1 MAGKKLS
8 LNVALRLSKEQF
20 QNGLKSAEAQIE
32 RFRRRVTT
40 FTASMIGGGF
50 ALSGMVRGAISL
62 ARETNR
68 AEVTLKNITK
78 SQTDYVRSLALTRK
92 LAKEYGQDLNDLTN
106 TYAKM
111 RAAGDKAGIAVGTQ
125 EKMYKSFIR
134 TFSAFNMT
142 RSESGLAMLALEQ
155 MLSKGKI
162 SAEELRR
169 QLGEKVPIAMAAMAN
184 AAGVPISQLDTL
196 LKQGKLLSSE
206 IMPKFAEELEK
217 MTPNV
222 DTDNIETALRRL
234 RNTFNELIGK
244 LDIGNIFKKLVKGFD
259 SFIKHATKSVSNFAA
274 YMAAAIGMATAG
286 KVRKHGE
293 NRVNETALV
302 LTEKEQNEA
311 TANKAVEAA
320 QKRYNREHG
329 IIEEEEP
336 KEESVYSVSKRT
348 EKERTKAEREYEK
361 NLSAYNAAKEKQLK
375 ADENYQKQ
383 LTEIEEKAQKD
394 RERIAPS
401 GQPSRAELKARK
413 DHADRVRKIEEDAL
427 KKRKSISDHYKAIEK
442 GEVTVLGNKE
452 KEYARLSKERDQI
465 DAEIAV
471 RESERATYHKE
482 RDKAKR
488 ARQRLR
494 TRKVVKLQAQSASTG
509 IPSDDPDLL
518 KYEATRKNSREIE
531 ANAQAKS
538 SAVTKQIGE
547 LGNRRFA
554 VSKEMQGI
562 RESDFGVAKVEAERT
577 ARTQESEAQ
586 LQRDLANIEKE
597 KQAGL
602 AAVEAVTERR
612 KSSAAEQHEKAIA
625 RTEELHEKAVASEQA
640 LNEASDAHDE
650 AKRQAQAQS
659 YEELKDAQEAQSK
672 AHHEAEI
679 ARMKARRVQM
689 QNSYK
694 FAYKELR
701 KEHGKFSAGVR
712 AGLIRVRGMAINVVT
727 RVASVAKAAVVRI
740 GALLKSALST
750 MAFSAVLGA
759 LTWIVG
765 KIVDSVKEAKKLKNV
780 VADTKAEIEKAGNAL
795 DEESGRL
802 MVIQSLL
809 KDEKTTREEHNR
821 LLNEANALLGT
832 AIGNEETINS
842 LISNRL
848 ELRRQDAMMAKA
860 QELYNQGV
868 ETRDELYE
876 KALKNKNVKA
886 YAEKHGKEETL
897 KILSQEK
904 KIPYNTGNY
913 GVHEYADK
921 DREAAAVQEYA
932 LSAKNFLG
940 TSRFYDF
947 QAANQKV
954 ATAESQI
961 QTAGKK
967 SEDERQKIVV
977 TYENEYKKE
986 IANAKTPEE
995 EKDIKKKYVGLYD
1008 RDKGYTSSTLFDQIK
1023 KELNLTNTVT
1033 TPTKKE
1039 NPIEKAQNEY
1049 AERLTEIAKQKEAGL
1064 LTEQEAEEEQLRAQN
1079 RFVTAI
1085 LNAVNSLDEAQGI
1098 GGFSEALKAVLE
1110 AKKETD
1116 EYTKQTAKYNE
1127 KLEELKRAKESG
1139 ILTEEKYT
1147 EAVNEATRRYL
1158 ESALVLADLTEE
1170 EKNALLAR
1178 KQSNDDAIAKQSLKN
1193 APKSEERDR
1202 TFDYKKTEAEQLGEE
1217 LERLKN
1223 ESSELDDY
1231 LKSADNGS
1239 DLFKAQRERAEALKK
1254 AIEDV
1259 DRAYKRVSVSED
1271 VKDLHNEVTSL
1282 WKGALKGVADS
1293 VRDLTQ
1299 GFKSMWDALEGDGT
1313 AIEKIMAIVN
1323 VLIRMAETVASLT
1336 ERFRKLH
1343 ETREIATKAEN
1354 TLSTLPSGEATSQ
1367 MGGSII
1373 GGILGGAGAGAGEDL
1388 GEGAKKL
1395 NAIAKAQEAVNA
1407 AAAAEGVVIA
1417 ATMPIKKL
1425 EDAQAAESTAVH
1437 LAAASAKVA
1446 EANAL
1451 IPVVGAITAAA
1462 QIAMLIAAVSR
1473 AKNFA
1478 HGGLVDY
1485 GSTWGDTTH
1494 AFVNKGERILSKG
1507 NQDWIEGL
1515 ARNARG
1521 TAATAGRVEVSG
1533 RFELENRKL
1542 VASINKENQRWTR

>member
-348 EKERTKAEREYEK
+348 EKERAKAEREYEK
-361 NLSAYNAAKEKQLK
+361 NLSAYNAAKERELK
-375 ADENYQKQ
+375 ASENYQKK

-452 KEYARLSKERDQI
+452 REYARLAKERDQI

-712 AGLIRVRGMAINVVT
+712 AGLIRVRGMAINAVT

-740 GALLKSALST
+740 GALLKSAFST
-750 MAFSAVLGA
+750 MIFSAVLGA

-868 ETRDELYE
+868 EKRDELIDIVRKRTKVTKEQVSDE
-876 KALKNKNVKA
+876 KLINLVIGKDKPSLDGGTLLKLSP
-886 YAEKHGKEETL
+886 ETL
-897 KILSQEK
+897 ISQQGIK
-904 KIPYNTGNY
+904 TTTWLGAPIGAQMY
-913 GVHEYADK
+913 GAI
-921 DREAAAVQEYA
+921 Q
-932 LSAKNFLG
+932 NI
-940 TSRFYDF
+940 
-947 QAANQKV
+947 N
-954 ATAESQI
+954 TAEQQV

-967 SEDERQKIVV
+967 SEEERQKIVV

-986 IANAKTPEE
+986 IANAKDDEE

-1023 KELNLTNTVT
+1023 KELNLTNTET
-1033 TPTKKE
+1033 PPTKKE

-1098 GGFSEALKAVLE
+1098 GGFSEALKAVTN

-1139 ILTEEKYT
+1139 ILTEDKYT

-1158 ESALVLADLTEE
+1158 ENALVLADLTEE

-1178 KQSNDDAIAKQSLKN
+1178 KQRNDDAIAEQSLKN

-1217 LERLKN
+1217 VERLRN

-1231 LKSADNGS
+1231 LKSADNKS

-1373 GGILGGAGAGAGEDL
+1373 GGILGGAGAGAGAGEDL

>member
-32 RFRRRVTT
+32 RFRRRVTA

-196 LKQGKLLSSE
+196 LKQGKLLSSK

-286 KVRKHGE
+286 KIRKHGE
-293 NRVNETALV
+293 NRVNETTLV
-302 LTEKEQNEA
+302 LTEKERNEA

-348 EKERTKAEREYEK
+348 EKERAKAEREYEK
-361 NLSAYNAAKEKQLK
+361 NQAAYNAAKERQLK
-375 ADENYQKQ
+375 ADENYQKK

-427 KKRKSISDHYKAIEK
+427 KKRKSISAHYKAIEK

-577 ARTQESEAQ
+577 ARTQASEAQ

-602 AAVEAVTERR
+602 TAIEAVTEKR
-612 KSSAAEQHEKAIA
+612 KSSATEQHEKAIA

-679 ARMKARRVQM
+679 ARMKARKARL
-689 QNSYK
+689 QNDFR
-694 FAYKELR
+694 FAYKALR
-701 KEHGKFSAGVR
+701 QKHGKFSAGVR
-712 AGLIRVRGMAINVVT
+712 AGLLRTRGFLMNIIRFT
-727 RVASVAKAAVVRI
+727 ASAAKAAVVRI
-740 GALLKSALST
+740 GALLKSAFST
-750 MAFSAVLGA
+750 MVFSAVLGA

-868 ETRDELYE
+868 EKRDELIDIVRKRTKVTKEQVSDE
-876 KALKNKNVKA
+876 KLINLVIGKDKPSLDGGTLLKLSP
-886 YAEKHGKEETL
+886 ETL
-897 KILSQEK
+897 ISQQGRK
-904 KIPYNTGNY
+904 TTTWLGAPIGAQMY
-913 GVHEYADK
+913 GAI
-921 DREAAAVQEYA
+921 Q
-932 LSAKNFLG
+932 NI
-940 TSRFYDF
+940 
-947 QAANQKV
+947 N
-954 ATAESQI
+954 TAEQQV

-967 SEDERQKIVV
+967 SEEERQKIVV
-977 TYENEYKKE
+977 TYENEYNKE
-986 IANAKTPEE
+986 IAKAKTPEE

-1023 KELNLTNTVT
+1023 KELNLTNDVKPPKP
-1033 TPTKKE
+1033 TPKE

-1098 GGFSEALKAVLE
+1098 GGFSEALKAVTN

-1147 EAVNEATRRYL
+1147 ESVNEATRRYL
-1158 ESALVLADLTEE
+1158 ENALVLADLTEE
-1170 EKNALLAR
+1170 QKNALLAL
-1178 KQSNDDAIAKQSLKN
+1178 KQRNDDAIAKQSLKN

-1223 ESSELDDY
+1223 ESSELDDF

-1239 DLFKAQRERAEALKK
+1239 DLFKAQRKRAEALKK

-1271 VKDLHNEVTSL
+1271 VKDLHNEVTNL

-1299 GFKSMWDALEGDGT
+1299 GFKGMWDALEGDGT

-1354 TLSTLPSGEATSQ
+1354 ALSTLPSGEATSQ

-1425 EDAQAAESTAVH
+1425 EDTQAAESTAVH

>member
-222 DTDNIETALRRL
+222 DTDNIETAIRRL
-234 RNTFNELIGK
+234 RNTFNELISK

-286 KVRKHGE
+286 KVRKQGE
-293 NRVNETALV
+293 NRVNETTLV
-302 LTEKEQNEA
+302 LTEKEQNEV
-311 TANKAVEAA
+311 TANKALEAA

-348 EKERTKAEREYEK
+348 EKERAKAEREYEK
-361 NLSAYNAAKEKQLK
+361 NQAAYNAAKERQLK
-375 ADENYQKQ
+375 ADENYQKK
-383 LTEIEEKAQKD
+383 LTEIEEKAKKD

-427 KKRKSISDHYKAIEK
+427 KKRKSISAHYKAIEK

-452 KEYARLSKERDQI
+452 KEYARLAKERDQI

-509 IPSDDPDLL
+509 IPSEDPDLL

-659 YEELKDAQEAQSK
+659 YEELKDAKEAQSK

-679 ARMKARRVQM
+679 ARMKARKVQM

-740 GALLKSALST
+740 GALLKSAFST
-750 MAFSAVLGA
+750 MIFSAVLGA
-759 LTWIVG
+759 LTWVVG

-868 ETRDELYE
+868 ETRDEIVE
-876 KALKNKNVKA
+876 KARKDLNIPKDKLSDAQIVEIILGDKPSQKKVPYGNDYRYEYNDPLKGKIYDYGASHFLWFASKRNK
-886 YAEKHGKEETL
+886 L
-897 KILSQEK
+897 
-904 KIPYNTGNY
+904 
-913 GVHEYADK
+913 
-921 DREAAAVQEYA
+921 
-932 LSAKNFLG
+932 
-940 TSRFYDF
+940 
-947 QAANQKV
+947 QAANQQIN
-954 ATAESQI
+954 ESEKQI

-967 SEDERQKIVV
+967 SEEERQKIVV

-986 IANAKTPEE
+986 IANAKDDEE

-1008 RDKGYTSSTLFDQIK
+1008 RDKGYTPSALFDQIK

-1033 TPTKKE
+1033 TPTPPTKKE

-1049 AERLTEIAKQKEAGL
+1049 AEQLTEIAKQKEAGL

-1085 LNAVNSLDEAQGI
+1085 LNAVNSLDEAHGI

-1147 EAVNEATRRYL
+1147 ESVNEATRRYL
-1158 ESALVLADLTEE
+1158 ENALVLADLTEE

-1178 KQSNDDAIAKQSLKN
+1178 KQRNDDAIAEQSLKN

-1217 LERLKN
+1217 LELLKN
-1223 ESSELDDY
+1223 QSSELEDF

-1299 GFKSMWDALEGDGT
+1299 GFKGMWDALEGDGT

-1425 EDAQAAESTAVH
+1425 EDTQAAESTAVH

>member
-32 RFRRRVTT
+32 RFRRRVTA
-40 FTASMIGGGF
+40 FTASMMGGGF

-78 SQTDYVRSLALTRK
+78 SKTDYVQSLALTRK
-92 LAKEYGQDLNDLTN
+92 LAKEYGQDLNDLTY

-111 RAAGDKAGIAVGTQ
+111 RAAGDKAGITIEAQ

-142 RSESGLAMLALEQ
+142 RQESGLAMLALEQ
-155 MLSKGKI
+155 MLSKGKV

-184 AAGVPISQLDTL
+184 AAGVSIGKLDEL
-196 LKQGKLLSSE
+196 LKDGKLISSK

-217 MTPNV
+217 MTPNI
-222 DTDNIETALRRL
+222 DTDNIETAIRRL
-234 RNTFNELIGK
+234 RNTFNELISK
-244 LDIGNIFKKLVKGFD
+244 LDIGSIFKKLVKGFD

-274 YMAAAIGMATAG
+274 YMGTAIGMAMAG
-286 KVRKHGE
+286 KIRKHGE

-302 LTEKEQNEA
+302 LTEKEQNES

-320 QKRYNREHG
+320 QKRYNKEHG
-329 IIEEEEP
+329 IKDEP
-336 KEESVYSVSKRT
+336 KKESVYSVSKRT
-348 EKERTKAEREYEK
+348 ENERAKAEKKYEK
-361 NLSAYNAAKEKQLK
+361 DQTAYNEAKKKQLK
-375 ADENYQKQ
+375 ADAKYQKQ
-383 LTEIEEKAQKD
+383 LTEIEEKAKKD

-413 DHADRVRKIEEDAL
+413 DHATRVRKIEEDAL
-427 KKRKSISDHYKAIEK
+427 RKRKSISDHYKAIEK

-452 KEYARLSKERDQI
+452 KEYARLAKERDQI

-471 RESERATYHKE
+471 KESERATYHKE

-494 TRKVVKLQAQSASTG
+494 TRKVVSLQAQSASTG

-518 KYEATRKNSREIE
+518 KYEETRKNSREIE
-531 ANAQAKS
+531 KSAQAKS

-562 RESDFGVAKVEAERT
+562 RESGYDVAKVDAERT

-602 AAVEAVTERR
+602 KAIDDVKKKHTDSATEQHDKAVE
-612 KSSAAEQHEKAIA
+612 
-625 RTEELHEKAVASEQA
+625 RTEELHKKAVESEQA
-640 LNEASDAHDE
+640 LNEASVAHDE
-650 AKRQAQAQS
+650 AKREAQAQS
-659 YEELKDAQEAQSK
+659 YEELKDAQEAQSR

-679 ARMKARRVQM
+679 ARMKARKVRL
-689 QNSYK
+689 QNDYRY
-694 FAYKELR
+694 AYKALR
-701 KEHGKFSAGVR
+701 QNHSKFSAGVR
-712 AGLIRVRGMAINVVT
+712 AGLLRFRGMAINAVKGI
-727 RVASVAKAAVVRI
+727 ASVAKTAVLRV

-759 LTWIVG
+759 LTWVVG
-765 KIVDSVKEAKKLKNV
+765 KLIDGVREAKKLKNV

-802 MVIQSLL
+802 MAIQSLL
-809 KDEKTTREEHNR
+809 NNKNTTTEEHNR
-821 LLNEANALLGT
+821 LLNEANAILGT
-832 AIGNEETINS
+832 QIENEKTINS
-842 LISNRL
+842 LISSRIG
-848 ELRRQDAMMAKA
+848 LRKLDAKMAKA
-860 QELYNQGV
+860 QEVYGEAEYNKAELISNARSATKVTKEQLSDEEVWNLLTNATHMVSQQSGGV
-868 ETRDELYE
+868 SKE
-876 KALKNKNVKA
+876 KFKSSDKNKQKIIDYADNFTPFRDTREKKA
-886 YAEKHGKEETL
+886 RLIQGQIATSEQMMLDISNEEVEQKKEHLENLKEAHKEE
-897 KILSQEK
+897 ISQ
-904 KIPYNTGNY
+904 
-913 GVHEYADK
+913 
-921 DREAAAVQEYA
+921 
-932 LSAKNFLG
+932 AKN
-940 TSRFYDF
+940 
-947 QAANQKV
+947 
-954 ATAESQI
+954 
-961 QTAGKK
+961 
-967 SEDERQKIVV
+967 
-977 TYENEYKKE
+977 KKE
-986 IANAKTPEE
+986 KDEINKRYLAMYESAGGGVKDKYF
-995 EKDIKKKYVGLYD
+995 EKIKQKYPINNDVNTE
-1008 RDKGYTSSTLFDQIK
+1008 KSK
-1023 KELNLTNTVT
+1023 KEKPIPKAKRKYKEKLTSIAIR
-1033 TPTKKE
+1033 KE
-1039 NPIEKAQNEY
+1039 TGV
-1049 AERLTEIAKQKEAGL
+1049 LTEKEATKEL
-1064 LTEQEAEEEQLRAQN
+1064 KEAQKT
-1079 RFVTAI
+1079 FVESITK
-1085 LNAVNSLDEAQGI
+1085 AVNSLDEANKVS
-1098 GGFSEALKAVLE
+1098 GFPEAMKAVLE
-1110 AKKETD
+1110 AKKETTK
-1116 EYTKQTAKYNE
+1116 YAKQTKKHNE
-1127 KLEELKRAKESG
+1127 KLAELKRAKESG
-1139 ILTEEKYT
+1139 LLTEEKYT
-1147 EAVNEATRRYL
+1147 EAVNEATRHYL
-1158 ESALVLADLTEE
+1158 ESTLVLDDLTEE
-1170 EKNALLAR
+1170 QKNALIAQR
-1178 KQSNDDAIAKQSLKN
+1178 QSNDDAIAKQKLKDL
-1193 APKSEERDR
+1193 PKTKERDR

-1217 LERLKN
+1217 VERLKN

-1231 LKSADNGS
+1231 LKSADNKS
-1239 DLFKAQRERAEALKK
+1239 DLFKEQRERAEALKK

-1271 VKDLHNEVTSL
+1271 VKELHNEVTSL

-1299 GFKSMWDALEGDGT
+1299 GFKGMWDALEGDGT

-1336 ERFRKLH
+1336 ERFRKLQ

-1425 EDAQAAESTAVH
+1425 EDTQAAESTAVH

-1451 IPVVGAITAAA
+1451 IPVVGAITAAS

>member
-348 EKERTKAEREYEK
+348 EKERAKAEREYEK
-361 NLSAYNAAKEKQLK
+361 NLSAYNAAKERELK
-375 ADENYQKQ
+375 ASENYQKK

-452 KEYARLSKERDQI
+452 REYARLAKERDQI

-712 AGLIRVRGMAINVVT
+712 AGLIRVRGMAINAVT

-740 GALLKSALST
+740 GALLKSAFST
-750 MAFSAVLGA
+750 MIFSAVLGA

-868 ETRDELYE
+868 EKRDELIDIVRKRTKVTKEQVSDE
-876 KALKNKNVKA
+876 KLINLVIGKDKPSLDGGTLLKLSP
-886 YAEKHGKEETL
+886 ETL
-897 KILSQEK
+897 ISQQGIK
-904 KIPYNTGNY
+904 TTTWLGAPIGAQMY
-913 GVHEYADK
+913 GAI
-921 DREAAAVQEYA
+921 Q
-932 LSAKNFLG
+932 NI
-940 TSRFYDF
+940 
-947 QAANQKV
+947 N
-954 ATAESQI
+954 TAEQQV

-967 SEDERQKIVV
+967 SEEERQKIVV

-986 IANAKTPEE
+986 IANAKDDEE

-1023 KELNLTNTVT
+1023 KELNLTNTET
-1033 TPTKKE
+1033 PPTKKE

-1098 GGFSEALKAVLE
+1098 GGFSEALKAVTN

-1139 ILTEEKYT
+1139 LLTEEKYT

-1158 ESALVLADLTEE
+1158 ENALVLADLTEE

-1178 KQSNDDAIAKQSLKN
+1178 KQRNDDAIAEQSLKN
-1193 APKSEERDR
+1193 APKTKERDR

-1217 LERLKN
+1217 VERLRN

-1231 LKSADNGS
+1231 LKSADNKS

-1373 GGILGGAGAGAGEDL
+1373 GGILGGAGAGAGAGEDL

>member
-142 RSESGLAMLALEQ
+142 RQESGLAMLALEQ

-286 KVRKHGE
+286 KIRKHGE
-293 NRVNETALV
+293 NRVNETTLV

-311 TANKAVEAA
+311 TANKALEAA

-348 EKERTKAEREYEK
+348 EKERAKAEREYEK
-361 NLSAYNAAKEKQLK
+361 NLSAYNAAKERQLK
-375 ADENYQKQ
+375 ADENYQKK
-383 LTEIEEKAQKD
+383 LTEIEEKAKKD

-509 IPSDDPDLL
+509 IPSEDPDLL

-712 AGLIRVRGMAINVVT
+712 AGLIRVRGMAINAVT

-740 GALLKSALST
+740 GALLKSAFST
-750 MAFSAVLGA
+750 MIFSAVLGA

-795 DEESGRL
+795 DEESVRL
-802 MVIQSLL
+802 MALQSLL
-809 KDEKTTREEHNR
+809 NDNNTATEEHTR
-821 LLNEANALLGT
+821 LLNEVNAILGT
-832 AIGNEETINS
+832 SIENEETINS
-842 LISNRL
+842 LISSRL
-848 ELRRQDAMMAKA
+848 ELRRLDAKMAKA
-860 QELYNQGV
+860 QEVYGEAEYNKAELISNARSATKVTKEQLSDEEVWNLLTNATHMVSQQSGGV
-868 ETRDELYE
+868 SKE
-876 KALKNKNVKA
+876 KFKSSDKNKQKIIDYADNFTFSGDNREKKA
-886 YAEKHGKEETL
+886 RFIQGQIETSTNMMLDLSNEEIKQKEEHLENL
-897 KILSQEK
+897 KEAHKEELS
-904 KIPYNTGNY
+904 
-913 GVHEYADK
+913 
-921 DREAAAVQEYA
+921 R
-932 LSAKNFLG
+932 AKNE
-940 TSRFYDF
+940 
-947 QAANQKV
+947 K
-954 ATAESQI
+954 E
-961 QTAGKK
+961 K
-967 SEDERQKIVV
+967 SEV
-977 TYENEYKKE
+977 N
-986 IANAKTPEE
+986 
-995 EKDIKKKYVGLYD
+995 KKYVAKYEREGGGVKTEY
-1008 RDKGYTSSTLFDQIK
+1008 FEQIK
-1023 KELNLTNTVT
+1023 QKYSTTNTTDPT
-1033 TPTKKE
+1033 THTKKE

-1085 LNAVNSLDEAQGI
+1085 LNAENSLDEAQGI
-1098 GGFSEALKAVLE
+1098 GGFSEALKAVTN

-1139 ILTEEKYT
+1139 LLTEEKYT

-1158 ESALVLADLTEE
+1158 ENALVLADLTEE
-1170 EKNALLAR
+1170 QKNALLAR
-1178 KQSNDDAIAKQSLKN
+1178 KQSNDDAIAEQSLKN